1 MSEILQLSSETIIFK
16 YFAVR
21 RQKFESGSEQEENA
35 VFLIIRLVLDANFW
49 LLHQVLQWVIKQ
61 NNAWRAA

>member
-35 VFLIIRLVLDANFW
+35 VFLIIRLVLDANF
-49 LLHQVLQWVIKQ
+49 
-61 NNAWRAA
+61 